1 VVLLRFERIFDQLL
15 FKTEWWDLTVR
26 TSWTLMS
33 SVLIHLF
40 VFAELMG
47 IHSGHQLTS
56 PTGRETSQV
65 TEVSFYEPR
74 TVATKPIARA
84 KRLTD
89 ETISSTT
96 KSPEQH
102 DSRPSADA
110 PHAQENAPSAGRE
123 SGDNSPLAH
132 YLFGLRQ
139 RIDQRKI
146 YPSLS
151 RRIGETGR
159 VLISLKLLRDGTIH
173 SIQIK
178 SASRFARLDRAALDT
193 VSLVNRYDP
202 IPDAIAENQL
212 TVDIPIEFAL

>member
-1 VVLLRFERIFDQLL
+1 
-15 FKTEWWDLTVR
+15 
-26 TSWTLMS
+26 MS

-47 IHSGHQLTS
+47 IHSGHQQPN
-56 PTGRETSQV
+56 PTGQESRKV

-74 TVATKPIARA
+74 TIVTKPIAQA
-84 KRLTD
+84 KKLTD
-89 ETISSTT
+89 KTTPSPT
-96 KSPEQH
+96 KSSELPVSSPST
-102 DSRPSADA
+102 DSS
-110 PHAQENAPSAGRE
+110 HEQENALSGGRQG
-123 SGDNSPLAH
+123 GDNSPLAH

-159 VLISLKLLRDGTIH
+159 VLVSLKLLRDGTIH

-193 VSLVNRYDP
+193 VSSVNRYDP
-202 IPDAIAENQL
+202 IPDVIAENQL